1 MNAHTQA
8 HAGPPLAGEPAE
20 RLSPQAA
27 AREHELIGIALRA
40 DSHLELDW
48 LWFYMQVTDPAHRR
62 YCLQR
67 ALAINPHSAIARRE
81 LELLDPTA

>member
-1 MNAHTQA
+1 MNAYSTA
-8 HAGPPLAGEPAE
+8 HPGLPLCGEPAE

-27 AREHELIGIALRA
+27 AREAELLNLALRA
-40 DSHLELDW
+40 SSNLELDW
-48 LWFYMQVTDPAHRR
+48 LWLYMQLADPSHRR

-67 ALAINPHSAIARRE
+67 VLAINPHSALARRE